1 MTTTRLV
8 WPALVGI
15 PMDKHLAEKLVPEL
29 SAERLDRQ
37 WRGIEA
43 RTRGFWSR
51 YSLSGF
57 RPMYAGFAL
66 AAAAA
71 LVLVLALSRQ
81 GAGPSAVEGGS
92 FSNVSAGPALL
103 KLVDGSEL
111 QVAPSGRVDFQALST
126 ESVRLVLSKGWVELD
141 VTHRPAREFVVQAG
155 GVDVVVRGTHFRV
168 ELVEGDPQVVKV
180 SVTRGKVDVR
190 ERRSGSVAK
199 QLSAGMAWTMGQ
211 RDAADV
217 AAPVAPSAALPS
229 EVAPSPE
236 PASPSAPASAD
247 GDQFGELYKAR
258 KLKQAYDSLGD
269 AGFGRALEAAGPK
282 RLLEL
287 ADAARLSGHPRQAA
301 SAFDSLRR
309 RYRSDARAGLA
320 SLELGRLRF
329 DTLGDPAG
337 ALEAFRDAHALSRS
351 PSVQEDALARQAQAL
366 EALGNAAGC
375 RRVRAEYLRRYPS
388 GIHSAS
394 IATRCGGP

>member
-15 PMDKHLAEKLVPEL
+15 PMAKHLAEKLVPEL
-29 SAERLDRQ
+29 SAERLNRQ

-43 RTRGFWSR
+43 RSRGFWSR
-51 YSLSGF
+51 YSPAGF
-57 RPMYAGFAL
+57 KPMYAGFAL

-71 LVLVLALSRQ
+71 LVLVLALSRPS
-81 GAGPSAVEGGS
+81 AGPNAIEGGS

-141 VTHRPAREFVVQAG
+141 VTHRPGREFVVQAG

-168 ELVEGDPQVVKV
+168 ELIEGNPQVVKV

-190 ERRSGSVAK
+190 ERRSGNVAK

-211 RDAADV
+211 RDAGSV
-217 AAPVAPSAALPS
+217 EPSAAPSVALPS
-229 EVAPSPE
+229 EAAPSPE
-236 PASPSAPASAD
+236 PASPRAAVSAEA
-247 GDQFGELYKAR
+247 DQFEQLYKAR

-269 AGFGRALEAAGPK
+269 AGFGRALDAAGPK

-337 ALEAFRDAHALSRS
+337 ALEAFRDAQALSRS

-375 RRVRAEYLRRYPS
+375 RRVKADYLRRYPS

>member
-1 MTTTRLV
+1 M
-8 WPALVGI
+8 A
-15 PMDKHLAEKLVPEL
+15 KHLAEKLAPEL

-51 YSLSGF
+51 LSVFGF
-57 RPMYAGFAL
+57 KPMYAGFAL

-71 LVLVLALSRQ
+71 LVLVLSLSRR
-81 GAGPSAVEGGS
+81 GADPSAVEGGS
-92 FSNVSAGPALL
+92 FSNVSTGPALL

-126 ESVRLVLSKGWVELD
+126 ESVRLVLSQGWVELD
-141 VTHRPAREFVVQAG
+141 VTHRPGRQFVVQAG

-180 SVTRGKVDVR
+180 AVTRGKVDVR
-190 ERRSGSVAK
+190 ERHSGNIAK
-199 QLSAGMAWTMGQ
+199 QLGAGMTWTMGQ
-211 RDAADV
+211 REAGSIE
-217 AAPVAPSAALPS
+217 PSPAPSAGPAAEATPAPEPTSPS
-229 EVAPSPE
+229 PAPSTE
-236 PASPSAPASAD
+236 A
-247 GDQFGELYKAR
+247 DQFGELYKAR

-337 ALEAFRDAHALSRS
+337 ALEAFRDAQALSRS

-366 EALGNAAGC
+366 EALGNGAGC
-375 RRVRAEYLRRYPS
+375 RRVKAEYLRRYPS
-388 GIHSAS
+388 GIHAAS
-394 IATRCGGP
+394 IARRCGGS

>member
-1 MTTTRLV
+1 MAR
-8 WPALVGI
+8 
-15 PMDKHLAEKLVPEL
+15 HLAEKLVPEL
-29 SAERLDRQ
+29 GAERLDRQ

-43 RTRGFWSR
+43 RTRSFWSR
-51 YSLSGF
+51 PALSGF
-57 RPMYAGFAL
+57 RPIYAGFAL

-71 LVLVLALSRQ
+71 LVLVLALSRPNTS
-81 GAGPSAVEGGS
+81 PSAVEGGS

-103 KLVDGSEL
+103 TLLDGSEV
-111 QVAPSGRVDFQALST
+111 QVAPSGRVDFQALSS
-126 ESVRLVLSKGWVELD
+126 ESVRLVLTRGWVELD
-141 VTHRPAREFVVQAG
+141 VTHRAGREFVVQAG

-168 ELVEGDPQVVKV
+168 EVSEGNPQVVKV
-180 SVTRGKVDVR
+180 VVTRGKVDVR
-190 ERRSGSVAK
+190 ERRSGSLAK
-199 QLSAGMAWTMGQ
+199 QLTAGMSWTMGQ
-211 RDAADV
+211 RDAAPAEPAP
-217 AAPVAPSAALPS
+217 AAATPPEVTPSADPDSPSAATS
-229 EVAPSPE
+229 GA
-236 PASPSAPASAD
+236 
-247 GDQFGELYKAR
+247 DQFERLYEAR

-301 SAFDSLRR
+301 NAFDSLRR

-320 SLELGRLRF
+320 ALELGRLRF

-337 ALEAFRDAHALSRS
+337 ALEAFRDAQALSKS

-366 EALGNAAGC
+366 EALGNHAGC
-375 RRVRAEYLRRYPS
+375 RRVRADYLSRYPS

-394 IATRCGGP
+394 IARRCGGP